1 MRSSEEGE
9 VFWMKL
15 EDFRKAELARDMAD
29 MLDIFLHDNKGEFYY
44 YSGDNP
50 GEWKYEIK

>member
-1 MRSSEEGE
+1 
-9 VFWMKL
+9 MKL